1 MSNNKDIKTILVT
14 GGAGYIGSILCPK
27 LINNNYNVI
36 VYDSLF
42 YGNTG
47 LASILNHHNFKLIQ
61 GDIRDIESLSIALTN
76 VDCVIHL
83 AAISND
89 PSAELDPEI
98 TRQINH
104 LSYKPL
110 LNICKSKGV
119 KRFINSSSIGVY
131 GINYDNNVTE
141 DEPLNPITEY
151 AKCKALTEE
160 IVKQAATSE
169 FTSVSLRCGTV
180 CGWSPRMRFDLSLNT
195 LTAIALQNK
204 ELTILGGDQRR
215 PQIYIE
221 DVADFFVAMLSIGSA
236 KINGRIFNAAG
247 HNYKIS
253 DLSLAIKEVLGGGLV
268 VKHMPPRD
276 DERSYHVCSDKIK
289 NELGLVLKHDIKDA
303 IISIY
308 NAYKEKLWSDYTSE
322 NYNNV
327 KKITSTI

>member
-1 MSNNKDIKTILVT
+1 MSNNEIKTVLVT
-14 GGAGYIGSILCPK
+14 GGAGYIGSVLCPK
-27 LINNNYNVI
+27 LLKHNYKVI
-36 VYDSLF
+36 VYDCLF
-42 YGNTG
+42 YGNSG
-47 LASILNHHNFKLIQ
+47 LKSILNHPNFTLIQ
-61 GDIRDIESLSIALTN
+61 GDIRDIESLSKTLSN

-89 PSAELDPEI
+89 PSAELDTEI
-98 TRQINH
+98 TRQVNY
-104 LSYKPL
+104 LAYQPL
-110 LNICKSKGV
+110 IDACKAQGV

-160 IVKQAATSE
+160 IVRQSASSD
-169 FTSVSLRCGTV
+169 FTAVSLRCGTV
-180 CGWSPRMRFDLSLNT
+180 CGWSPRMRFDLSVNT
-195 LTAIALQNK
+195 LTAIALQNN
-204 ELTILGGDQRR
+204 ELTVWGGDQRR

-221 DVADFFVAMLSIGSA
+221 DVTDFFVALLTIDSA

-253 DLSLAIKEVLGGGLV
+253 DLSLAIKEVLGGNMVL
-268 VKHMPPRD
+268 KQMPPRA
-276 DERSYHVCSDKIK
+276 DERSYHVNSDRIK
-289 NELGLVLKHDIKDA
+289 NELGLAPKHDIKDA

-308 NAYKEKLWSDYTSE
+308 NAYKEKLWSDYTSAD
-322 NYNNV
+322 YNNV